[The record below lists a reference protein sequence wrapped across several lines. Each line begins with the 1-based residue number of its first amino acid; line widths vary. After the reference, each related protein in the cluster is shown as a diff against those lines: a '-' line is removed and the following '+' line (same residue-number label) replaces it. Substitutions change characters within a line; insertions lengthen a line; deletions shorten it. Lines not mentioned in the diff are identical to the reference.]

1 MTKVYLGL
9 GSNLNNKKENLET
22 AITLLEQRTGKLIS
36 RSSVIETAPWG
47 YTSQNTFLNGVV
59 LIETDLDPMELLDL
73 VKTIELEMGRTQ
85 IKIKGVAEYQDRI
98 IDIDILLFGNLIMET
113 PSLKIPHPMMHK
125 RKFVLELLGE
135 IAPGVIHP
143 VMRKTVSD
151 LLLAL

>member
-22 AITLLEQRTGKLIS
+22 AITLLGQRTGKLIS
-36 RSSVIETAPWG
+36 RSSVIETEPWG
-47 YTSQNTFLNGVV
+47 YTSQNSFLNGVV

-125 RKFVLELLGE
+125 RKFVLEPLGE

-143 VMRKTVSD
+143 VMQKTVSD